1 MPLPVNHGNNLRRQ
15 FLNRQLMTTNANVGS
30 LTDEQKARAKKW
42 ISRYRRNWDIFVEEI
57 LQIKLYPIQKIM
69 IHLLGISD
77 QFFAIATRGA
87 AKSFLVA
94 LGSICEFILKPYSEI
109 VITSS
114 TIPQASKLV
123 EKKIRDEII
132 KKLSPYLLY
141 MYQHEYIV
149 ITMSSEGGGYI
160 VENKLNGSTIAVT
173 VCSEASRGIRSTW
186 NIYEEARL
194 LKKNIID
201 SVFEPMGHCR
211 PAKYLMNKKYQ
222 TNRWLEKAKSSYIT
236 SARYKFEWFYNT
248 FKSTVAGYYTSKHE
262 VYIPFA
268 EDIFAAI
275 EDGSR
280 TWADYRK
287 NKKSMSEMDFEME
300 ILNLMQGEVE
310 DSYFT
315 IQQFKEN
322 QVLVNAWKPPS
333 NFDVV
338 TNADIGNISK
348 EEDEV
353 RLVIADYAFA
363 NTVRGVGRKANDNTI
378 IICMSLHWK
387 KDHFERHVDYIQG
400 WEASDSTGAEIRVR
414 ELFWDYQAD
423 YIVDDQQSGGEVL
436 YNLFTQIWEHPDRG
450 RMWNSHG
457 LTISDK
463 NVYVSAV
470 AIDSKIAD
478 YKARTSDPHAVPCI
492 IPVKGSTTLN
502 SVAWV
507 ELRRQLDY
515 GNIKFL
521 VDPQSFQDSLVD
533 NGQYFKLTSEEYGK
547 ACGPYMHTEELI
559 KEAVNLRAE
568 FKQDKVRL
576 TEPVNGTKD
585 RIVALSYGNYIA
597 SLIENEW
604 NKQLQ
609 ATNDDWEDADFFW

>member
-1 MPLPVNHGNNLRRQ
+1 
-15 FLNRQLMTTNANVGS
+15 
-30 LTDEQKARAKKW
+30 
-42 ISRYRRNWDIFVEEI
+42 
-57 LQIKLYPIQKIM
+57 
-69 IHLLGISD
+69 
-77 QFFAIATRGA
+77 
-87 AKSFLVA
+87 
-94 LGSICEFILKPYSEI
+94 
-109 VITSS
+109 
-114 TIPQASKLV
+114 
-123 EKKIRDEII
+123 
-132 KKLSPYLLY
+132 
-141 MYQHEYIV
+141 
-149 ITMSSEGGGYI
+149 
-160 VENKLNGSTIAVT
+160 
-173 VCSEASRGIRSTW
+173 
-186 NIYEEARL
+186 
-194 LKKNIID
+194 
-201 SVFEPMGHCR
+201 
-211 PAKYLMNKKYQ
+211 
-222 TNRWLEKAKSSYIT
+222 
-236 SARYKFEWFYNT
+236 
-248 FKSTVAGYYTSKHE
+248 
-262 VYIPFA
+262 
-268 EDIFAAI
+268 
-275 EDGSR
+275 
-280 TWADYRK
+280 
-287 NKKSMSEMDFEME
+287 ME

-322 QVLVNAWKPPS
+322 QVLTSAWKPPS

-338 TNADIGNISK
+338 TSTDVGNIPK

-353 RLVIADYAFA
+353 RLVVADYAFA

-478 YKARTSDPHAVPCI
+478 YKSRTSDPHAIPCI